1 VRGLLIPLV
10 WLGLMAVGASASVAF
25 SQRRWRRLGDARRVL
40 AESCG
45 VIGIAVTARGVLTG
59 RHGSLSLRLASYV
72 YRRRR
77 GTQVTIQGVAPDVT
91 IAPVDVFG
99 RVAQVLGS
107 TGATTGDPALD
118 ARVVVY
124 GSVATTRALLD
135 AATRARLQAL
145 FARFAAGRIDRGVLS
160 FESAEALG
168 VPDSLD
174 AVTLHRALDLAH
186 ALETPESAA
195 ARLAAIVREDPLA
208 QVRALALQA
217 LCEPRADHP
226 LAQEALQQASR
237 DPDPSVRL
245 QAARALGPRGET
257 VLQALASDAEAPD
270 VVSAEAIDVLGT
282 ALALEDA
289 RAVLLR
295 AIASGRGCTARS
307 ALRRCIAGGAAEVPV
322 LSAALAAESMVAEE
336 AAHALG
342 RLAGADAV
350 AALHEAEARG
360 GDVRRAAREAIAAI
374 RSRLTGATPGQIS
387 LASGDAGQI
396 SVVDGAGG
404 RVSIDPDA

>member
-1 VRGLLIPLV
+1 MPGVVVALV
-10 WLGLMAVGASASVAF
+10 FLCLMAAGVSASVAF
-25 SQRRWRRLGDARRVL
+25 TGRRWRRLGDARRAL

-45 VIGIAVTARGVLTG
+45 VTGIAVTARGVLTG

-91 IAPVDVFG
+91 ITPTGVFD

-107 TGATTGDPALD
+107 TDARTGDPAFD

-135 AATRARLQAL
+135 AATRARLQDL
-145 FARFAAGRIDRGVLS
+145 FARFAAGRIDRGLLS

-174 AVTLHRALDLAH
+174 AVTLHRALELAH

-195 ARLAAIVREDPLA
+195 ERLAAIVREDPLA
-208 QVRALALQA
+208 PVRALALHA
-217 LCEPRADHP
+217 LCEPRADREV
-226 LAQEALQQASR
+226 AQEALQQASH

-245 QAARALGPRGET
+245 QAGRALGPRGEA
-257 VLQALASDAEAPD
+257 VLRALASDAAVPD
-270 VVSAEAIDVLGT
+270 VVSAEAIDALGEAFT
-282 ALALEDA
+282 LEHA

-295 AIASGRGCTARS
+295 EIASGRGRTALA
-307 ALRRCIAGGAAEVPV
+307 ALRALAPGGAAEVPA

-336 AAHALG
+336 AARALG
-342 RLAGADAV
+342 RVAGAGAV

-360 GDVRRAAREAIAAI
+360 GDIRRAAREAIAAI
-374 RSRLTGATPGQIS
+374 QSRLTGASPGQVS
-387 LASGDAGQI
+387 LATGDAGQV
-396 SVVDGAGG
+396 SVVDSAEG
-404 RVSIDPDA
+404 RVSFRREE